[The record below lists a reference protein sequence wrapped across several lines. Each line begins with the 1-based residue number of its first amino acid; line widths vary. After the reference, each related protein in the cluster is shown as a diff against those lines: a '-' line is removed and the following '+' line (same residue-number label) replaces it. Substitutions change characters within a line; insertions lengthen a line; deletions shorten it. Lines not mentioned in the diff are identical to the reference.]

1 MEGEE
6 NNQGSDRHRGRLG
19 APPPSGG
26 EVTQQGK
33 ARIRRGRLVM
43 EKVLHMGWR
52 KKIKNDTH
60 VSERFSCVHKEED
73 FKETAKRIRVTT

>member
-6 NNQGSDRHRGRLG
+6 NNQGSDRHRGRLC
-19 APPPSGG
+19 ALPPSDG

-33 ARIRRGRLVM
+33 TRIRGGRLVM

-52 KKIKNDTH
+52 KKKIKKMIHTCRKDSV
-60 VSERFSCVHKEED
+60 VSTKKKTS
-73 FKETAKRIRVTT
+73 KRLQREFE